1 MEKTDAAKP
10 SHQPWHIAGR
20 GIGNEQCAALVL
32 NAYTMALVTRRNE
45 PKAFDAAIRAWQ
57 ERNPAAA
64 QGEAGRAVAN
74 IICKKL

>member
-1 MEKTDAAKP
+1 MPRSRPISLGILPDAELET
-10 SHQPWHIAGR
+10 S
-20 GIGNEQCAALVL
+20 NCATLVL

-57 ERNPAAA
+57 ERNPTAAH
-64 QGEAGRAVAN
+64 GEAGRAVAN